1 MCAGPVVLSL
11 ALGLW
16 GIDRGHSM
24 WRDEAVTWQVSH
36 RPLAEIGQLVQGV
49 DIVHALYYALMHGV
63 FAFFGDSLMT
73 LRLPSV
79 LATAAACGLI
89 ALVGARLAGR
99 PAGIGAGL
107 ALAMV
112 PAVQEHA
119 QEGRSYALVLAF
131 VALSTLLL
139 VNALERPEARRWT
152 AYGAA
157 TLIAALLNWF
167 SLLALV
173 AHAVTVMWLR
183 PGRARVTGWSCAV
196 AVAVA
201 GALPLVL
208 LSRAQA
214 GQVAWID
221 PPDRTT
227 VAGVVI
233 TVTIAVLC
241 ARMPLARIPLAR
253 TSLARMQLA
262 RMQLARVP
270 LVPVP
275 LVRRPE
281 PVRGADRLVRGDEPA
296 VREDGPPVPL
306 SLAAVA
312 LPLCAVP
319 QIVLLVVSFVK
330 PLYLTR
336 YVLFAYEGLA
346 LLIGVLVATAA
357 VRVRADVRIVLPAAV
372 ALTLLALLPTEL
384 RLRSPQSRV
393 DDVLTA
399 AAAVASRDG
408 ADGVLFIPAARRDTA
423 LVSPHAFTGLRD
435 LALAEDRL
443 ESGTMQG
450 TEAAPDAIE
459 REVKG
464 ARRIVLVT
472 DPGPGRPRSVRD
484 RAKRNALDQHF
495 VRRSTQIERGR
506 RISLYE
512 RRPGSGAGG
521 P

>member
-79 LATAAACGLI
+79 LATAAACGLV

-139 VNALERPEARRWT
+139 VDALERPDARRWT

-241 ARMPLARIPLAR
+241 ARMPLAR
-253 TSLARMQLA
+253 
-262 RMQLARVP
+262 VP

-275 LVRRPE
+275 LVCRPE
-281 PVRGADRLVRGDEPA
+281 PVRGMDRLVRGDEPA
-296 VREDGPPVPL
+296 VREDGQPVPL
-306 SLAAVA
+306 SLAPVA

-459 REVKG
+459 REVEG